1 LIPERVEA
9 VTSITLG
16 RGRRFFTPVGL
27 FIYRRVSL
35 KAYSVGIDQVELP
48 GGRNFLMATPEK
60 ALADKIQ
67 DDRGAGICTRAEM
80 KEYLLTNLRID
91 TGGLEKM
98 DASLLGQIAA
108 GYGSRKIRLLGDLL
122 RISPE

>member
-1 LIPERVEA
+1 
-9 VTSITLG
+9 
-16 RGRRFFTPVGL
+16 
-27 FIYRRVSL
+27 
-35 KAYSVGIDQVELP
+35 
-48 GGRNFLMATPEK
+48 MATPEK